1 MKINILGKE
10 WIIIYEN
17 ESNNKIL
24 RKSEAYC
31 DYSTRKIVIN
41 DEIGIDGNLE
51 TMDYY
56 KNKVIRHELIHAF
69 FFESGLTQY
78 FYDETAKQ
86 NRTHIMWP
94 WLKKVKSEFPI
105 AFDFDE
111 MKAEVIG
118 NLYEGIKKKGV

>member
-10 WIIIYEN
+10 WVITYEN

-51 TMDYY
+51 AMDYY

-78 FYDETAKQ
+78 FYDET
-86 NRTHIMWP
+86 
-94 WLKKVKSEFPI
+94 LVEFLAI
-105 AFDFDE
+105 QMFKINDIF
-111 MKAEVIG
+111 KEV
-118 NLYEGIKKKGV
+118 GVE